1 MVLLDDRNG
10 PNATTQPGTV
20 MSRYDSLR
28 SERAACTL
36 CEPIFRTEN
45 FRVAC
50 ATSKPMRNPFPSL
63 KRRLGDKL
71 KTSGEDPLEIG
82 EQAESLVGKEARAM
96 REQSEVLLTQ

>member
-20 MSRYDSLR
+20 VSRYDSLR

-71 KTSGEDPLEIG
+71 KVPGGKLKTSG
-82 EQAESLVGKEARAM
+82 
-96 REQSEVLLTQ
+96 